1 NPLRMIL
8 IGVAINAVFVGLS
21 ELFSFG
27 GNGLIDAVSVTS
39 STLSMKTWGD
49 VEIIVLYGS
58 IGLILSYI
66 FFAYA
71 NHLSLLDQTV
81 KCIGFRVNRARLILS
96 ILSFLLALISTAIAG
111 MFTFVGL
118 LVS

>member
-1 NPLRMIL
+1 MIL

-27 GNGLIDAVSVTS
+27 GNGLVDAVSVTS

-66 FFAYA
+66 FFTYA
-71 NHLSLLDQTV
+71 NHLCLRDQTL
-81 KCIGFRVNRARLILS
+81 KSLGFSVNRALLILS
-96 ILSFLLALISTAIAG
+96 ILVFLLASIYNSFA
-111 MFTFVGL
+111 
-118 LVS
+118 